1 MATTRTLNCVFWSK
15 NTTGDIRK
23 YAEQRCNNKC
33 TIIKDS
39 VRVCSE
45 CKFYKDKEEYMLVPS
60 WLNFFGVKMLTWEVV
75 KKWGR

>member
-1 MATTRTLNCVFWSK
+1 MATTRTLTCVFWSK

-39 VRVCSE
+39 VRVCRE
-45 CKFYKDKEEYMLVPS
+45 CPFYKDKAEYKLIPY
-60 WLNFFGVKMLTWEVV
+60 WYKLCGIKMLTWEVV
-75 KKWGR
+75 RK